1 MNVEIA
7 TKNDI
12 EQVKTEILEALKE
25 ALSQVSTTNRKW
37 LKGKEVMEMLGISL
51 SGLQNFRIN
60 GVLPYSKLSGI
71 IYYRLS
77 DIERILSQNLRNNNI
92 NNQDPQNSN

>member
-12 EQVKTEILEALKE
+12 EQIKAEILTAIKE
-25 ALSQVSTTNRKW
+25 MLSQTSTTSKKW
-37 LKGKEVMEMLGISL
+37 LKGKAVMDMLGISA

-60 GVLPYSKLSGI
+60 GVLPYSKISGI

-77 DIERILSQNLRNNNI
+77 DIEKILQDNLHNVN
-92 NNQDPQNSN
+92 